1 MRVTLVHVWVILV
14 WLHFPSSN
22 FNQYCLQALN
32 LHRFPFLPKHS
43 STFQWRGNPAVV
55 SSHTATSAPRKYRH
69 IDVQEEYARE
79 RSGVHD
85 YYPPHQWLDRI
96 RQKLKPLH
104 RNVSARA
111 VTDEFPSASLLN
123 ESKLQG
129 RALPLNSSEASTT
142 VPVLESLLRL
152 KQPQCIVTNVNE
164 LRSKIL
170 DDGLALSNIKIEC
183 PYVSAGATISD
194 VLKHDVIQ
202 LMVARYH
209 SQSRP
214 GQRHGND
221 TAYLAL
227 AIEGG
232 GIRGAVCSGMAAA
245 IAALGLTDS
254 FDTIIGSSAG
264 SVIGAYMVRFVISK
278 FNSYLFQNSTLSHFR
293 IRTIF
298 FNDFHVYPKSRQMCV
313 DVYLDI
319 LPAAKRLFACTKRLL
334 HSISVTA
341 LDVSMSKLLNGR
353 FRPQSLLPKGAPGM
367 NTSFILDGI
376 MNCRHGLRPLDINS
390 FRTNDR
396 RQPLR
401 VASSY
406 AKNGKLYSKCFGTEN
421 FFDGNNAT
429 TDSFVRRVDGS
440 RDGLFAC
447 LEASMTVPGASGDP
461 VRIADK
467 NTENG
472 LAFFDAFC
480 FEPLPYRSAVEAGAT
495 HVLVLCSRP
504 EGFQPKTTPGI
515 YENGVANMYFKAHN
529 EPEVAN
535 FFERGGQQYI
545 YAEDLLT
552 LEEGKLSGM
561 NHGDPVHVPPPTVLY
576 GVNRDDVADHLAMN
590 RDQWKTAHLLPLK
603 VPIGT
608 KELPSLEQDREAIGN
623 AVRGGFAAAFD
634 LLAPAIGLQ
643 LDHNLTGMDVANLL
657 FPPDMMV
664 DDFVLEHQLHVKG
677 DCIPAKTDPLSSMK
691 SSSLLFRPK
700 MTHDRVHSLFGDN
713 QRLKRDIL
721 TREHKSRA
729 EHLLQVL
736 PGFAS
741 GRMAHLAIGLKTRS
755 V

>member
-1 MRVTLVHVWVILV
+1 
-14 WLHFPSSN
+14 
-22 FNQYCLQALN
+22 
-32 LHRFPFLPKHS
+32 
-43 STFQWRGNPAVV
+43 
-55 SSHTATSAPRKYRH
+55 
-69 IDVQEEYARE
+69 
-79 RSGVHD
+79 
-85 YYPPHQWLDRI
+85 
-96 RQKLKPLH
+96 
-104 RNVSARA
+104 
-111 VTDEFPSASLLN
+111 
-123 ESKLQG
+123 
-129 RALPLNSSEASTT
+129 
-142 VPVLESLLRL
+142 
-152 KQPQCIVTNVNE
+152 
-164 LRSKIL
+164 
-170 DDGLALSNIKIEC
+170 
-183 PYVSAGATISD
+183 
-194 VLKHDVIQ
+194 
-202 LMVARYH
+202 
-209 SQSRP
+209 
-214 GQRHGND
+214 
-221 TAYLAL
+221 
-227 AIEGG
+227 
-232 GIRGAVCSGMAAA
+232 
-245 IAALGLTDS
+245 
-254 FDTIIGSSAG
+254 
-264 SVIGAYMVRFVISK
+264 
-278 FNSYLFQNSTLSHFR
+278 
-293 IRTIF
+293 
-298 FNDFHVYPKSRQMCV
+298 MCV

-341 LDVSMSKLLNGR
+341 LDVSLSGLLQGR
-353 FRPQSLLPKGAPGM
+353 LRPQWIFPKGTPGM

-376 MNCRHGLRPLDINS
+376 MNCRHGLRPLDIDS

-406 AKNGKLYSKCFGTEN
+406 AKNGKLYSKCFGTEH
-421 FFDGNNAT
+421 FFDNNSNST
-429 TDSFVRRVDGS
+429 TDTFVQRVDGS
-440 RDGLFAC
+440 RFGLFAC

-467 NTENG
+467 NSDDG
-472 LAFFDAFC
+472 IAFFDAFC

-529 EPEVAN
+529 EPEVAQ

-561 NHGDPVHVPPPTVLY
+561 NHGGSIHVPPPAVLY
-576 GVNRDDVADHLAMN
+576 GVDRDSITNNLAMN

-608 KELPSLEQDREAIGN
+608 KELPSLEQDRNAIGD

-643 LDHNLTGMDVANLL
+643 MDHNLSGIDVAKLL

-664 DDFVLEHQLHVKG
+664 DDFILEHQLHVKG
-677 DCIPAKTDPLSSMK
+677 DSIPTGTDTLSRHQR
-691 SSSLLFRPK
+691 SSSPSFRRK
-700 MTHDRVHSLFGDN
+700 MAHDREVHPLFGDN
-713 QRLKRDIL
+713 RLKRDIV
-721 TREHKSRA
+721 TRKNKCRA

-741 GRMAHLAIGLKTRS
+741 GRMAHLATGLKTRT

>member
-1 MRVTLVHVWVILV
+1 V
-14 WLHFPSSN
+14 N
-22 FNQYCLQALN
+22 G
-32 LHRFPFLPKHS
+32 K
-43 STFQWRGNPAVV
+43 AV
-55 SSHTATSAPRKYRH
+55 SKS
-69 IDVQEEYARE
+69 I
-79 RSGVHD
+79 
-85 YYPPHQWLDRI
+85 
-96 RQKLKPLH
+96 
-104 RNVSARA
+104 
-111 VTDEFPSASLLN
+111 TD
-123 ESKLQG
+123 
-129 RALPLNSSEASTT
+129 
-142 VPVLESLLRL
+142 LESLQRR
-152 KQPQCIVTNVNE
+152 KQQQPHIVTNVHE

-170 DDGLALSNIKIEC
+170 DAGWELQHLKVEC
-183 PYVSAGATISD
+183 PYASANATISD
-194 VLKHDVIQ
+194 VLQHDVLQ
-202 LMVARYH
+202 LMVSRYH
-209 SQSRP
+209 SRSRP
-214 GQRHGND
+214 GERSSND

-245 IAALGLTDS
+245 IASLGLTDS

-264 SVIGAYMVRFVISK
+264 SVIGAYMVRSVK
-278 FNSYLFQNSTLSHFR
+278 NSTCGVCKPFFWLSVATLIYLFSSFLYFPL
-293 IRTIF
+293 
-298 FNDFHVYPKSRQMCV
+298 FHMKSRQMCV

-341 LDVSMSKLLNGR
+341 LDVSMSELLNGR
-353 FRPQSLLPKGAPGM
+353 FRPQSILPKGSPGM

-376 MNCRHGLRPLDINS
+376 MNYRHGLRPLDIQS

-406 AKNGKLYSKCFGTEN
+406 AKNGKLYSKCFGTEH
-421 FFDGNNAT
+421 FFDTGNSS

-467 NTENG
+467 NNENG
-472 LAFFDAFC
+472 IAFFDAFC

-504 EGFQPKTTPGI
+504 EGFQPKTAPGI

-529 EPEVAN
+529 EPEVAR

-552 LEEGKLSGM
+552 LEEGKLHGM
-561 NHGDPVHVPPPTVLY
+561 KHGGSVHVPPPAVLY
-576 GVNRDDVADHLAMN
+576 GVDRDNVTNHLAMN
-590 RDQWKTAHLLPLK
+590 RDQWKMAHLLPLK

-608 KELPSLEQDREAIGN
+608 KELPSLEQDRNAIGD

-643 LDHNLTGMDVANLL
+643 LDHNLTGMDVAKLL
-657 FPPDMMV
+657 FPPDMMA

-677 DCIPAKTDPLSSMK
+677 DYIPTGRDALSRHPPK
-691 SSSLLFRPK
+691 SPSLRRK
-700 MTHDRVHSLFGDN
+700 MAHDRVQPLFGDHH
-713 QRLKRDIL
+713 RLVRDVG
-721 TREHKSRA
+721 TRKEKSQAA

-741 GRMAHLAIGLKTRS
+741 GRMAHLAAGLKTRF